1 MKPFKLILILLFIHC
16 TKEPPCSP
24 LDTSCNLTGYLLP
37 NLLRRGVTIQTTNTT
52 PTSTT
57 SSITFAGA
65 SSLSIL
71 SATSV
76 RLSWTPA
83 TSSTSSQSSL
93 VYTVYSGSTS
103 GGQNFSTPLAT
114 SSAGASEITLTGL
127 TANTDYYLIVR
138 ARDPNGREDSN
149 REEKAA
155 LLNGMIRYIPL
166 DATTLTDK
174 ITGTAVTPAN
184 GPLLNATDRRG
195 TANNA
200 YTLVSASNQRFN
212 YSTTNLPIGNAN
224 RTICFWVKLDSILV
238 ANIFSSYGIDAA
250 NQIFTYR
257 FNSTAS
263 TLTLVTFSGPEA
275 SISLTADSS
284 VNLLN
289 WNHLCVSLQSLSLVS
304 FYINGVPRLVNFSQ
318 GGPMITTLGDT
329 TIGSNANGLGTTLNG
344 KVAEFSFWNRALT
357 ASEIA
362 IVYKN

>member
-16 TKEPPCSP
+16 AKEPPCSP
-24 LDTSCNLTGYLLP
+24 FDSSCNLTGYLLP
-37 NLLRRGVTIQTTNTT
+37 NLLRRGVTNQTSNTI
-52 PTSTT
+52 PSNTST
-57 SSITFAGA
+57 INFAGA

-83 TSSTSSQSSL
+83 TSSSSSQSAL
-93 VYTVYSGSTS
+93 VYTVYSSNTTGT
-103 GGQNFSTPLAT
+103 QNFSTPLAT

-174 ITGTAVTPAN
+174 ITGTVVTSTN

-195 TANNA
+195 IANNA

-212 YSTTNLPIGNAN
+212 YSTTGLPIGNAN
-224 RTICFWVKLDSILV
+224 RTICFWAKLDSLLA

-257 FNSTAS
+257 FTLASNNLLLSTFTS
-263 TLTLVTFSGPEA
+263 PEA
-275 SISLTADSS
+275 IISLTADTST
-284 VNLLN
+284 NLLN

-304 FYINGVPRLVNFSQ
+304 FYINGIPRMVNFSQ
-318 GGPMITTLGDT
+318 GGPINTTLGNAA
-329 TIGSNANGLGTTLNG
+329 IGCNADGLGPTLNG